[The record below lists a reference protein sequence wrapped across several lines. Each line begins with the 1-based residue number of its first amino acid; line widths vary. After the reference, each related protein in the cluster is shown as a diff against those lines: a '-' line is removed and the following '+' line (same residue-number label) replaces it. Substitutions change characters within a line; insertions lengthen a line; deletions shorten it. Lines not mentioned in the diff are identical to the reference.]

1 MRSKSL
7 WNLCPETIELERF
20 LFHHGFFSLSCSYFF
35 FIFIIFSCD
44 ILSSMWP
51 SQKSNAWGLLFF
63 DFQAAKVWAR
73 PTSFLWMISM
83 TISIKIRL
91 MIWWDFPQDP
101 VLWQSIS
108 RVDWTHDQ
116 KSEVTKAQMFSKL
129 TPGVLMRAKPRR
141 CLRFSV
147 TGFSKLLAYTECLH
161 HYVIR
166 EELLL
171 EWGYTGLE
179 GIKGQQM

>member
-1 MRSKSL
+1 MA
-7 WNLCPETIELERF
+7 
-20 LFHHGFFSLSCSYFF
+20 FFSL
-35 FIFIIFSCD
+35 
-44 ILSSMWP
+44 L
-51 SQKSNAWGLLFF
+51 LLFF
-63 DFQAAKVWAR
+63 FFYFYIFFPVTHYLPCDPHRSQMHGVYCSLIFQAAKVWAR

-108 RVDWTHDQ
+108 RVDWTPDQ

-129 TPGVLMRAKPRR
+129 TPGVLMTAKPRR
-141 CLRFSV
+141 CLQFSV
-147 TGFSKLLAYTECLH
+147 TGFSKLLAHTECLH